1 MVLIKLHVFPV
12 LHFPVIIVL
21 FVLIYHYLHFKHNA
35 IVPTHLLQVGVVK
48 YKHQDN
54 YVNGMV
60 AIALLLLHQLV
71 IYAMHII
78 QILTPLRFVH
88 LYKQVLVFGI
98 MDVLLV

>member
-12 LHFPVIIVL
+12 LLIPVIIVL

-35 IVPTHLLQVGVVK
+35 IAPTHLLQVDAVK

-54 YVNGMV
+54 CVNGMV

-71 IYAMHII
+71 IYVVRII
-78 QILTPLRFVH
+78 QILTPPRFVH
-88 LYKQVLVFGI
+88 QYKQVLVFGI
-98 MDVLLV
+98 MDVLLE